1 MGAPVCGLSWRLA
14 ILPAVLTSWF
24 AAGVAAEL
32 ATAKIG
38 DGIPRWLLYPVIG
51 LALTSLVTA
60 VGIAGRGFSLSG
72 MVAVG
77 VLAGAAAFL
86 LLGLGVFLPFAA
98 GFEGR
103 EPEEFGGD
111 LGLGASLRLLFVG
124 SAIVGGLVGAFAGV
138 LGWWALKPRGS

>member
-1 MGAPVCGLSWRLA
+1 MGSPVRGLSWRLA
-14 ILPAVLTSWF
+14 ALAVVFALSF

-60 VGIAGRGFSLSG
+60 IGIAGRGCPLSG
-72 MVAVG
+72 MVVG
-77 VLAGAAAFL
+77 GLMVGTAALILF
-86 LLGLGVFLPFAA
+86 GLGVFLPFAA
-98 GFEGR
+98 GLGGR

-124 SAIVGGLVGAFAGV
+124 SAIVGGLAGAFAGI
-138 LGWWALKPRGS
+138 LAWWTFRPRAS